1 MYSMAKGHDN
11 LIPASQRSKD
21 EARGNGQKGGI
32 ESGKSRRRKKALR
45 TALKEAVS
53 LTLKDLHPDL
63 REGIMLAANIKDE
76 ELTIADAVIG
86 GIIRTA
92 CGGNPQMVKILLD
105 TIGERADIRLKER
118 DVKLREKA
126 AVLAN
131 GGSNKPK
138 EQSTMVQLVQT
149 LQKAREKRRTP

>member
-1 MYSMAKGHDN
+1 MANEEKN
-11 LIPASQRSKD
+11 LKPFHQRTENEQREIRSK
-21 EARGNGQKGGI
+21 GGV
-32 ESGKSRRRKKALR
+32 ERGKSRRRKKALR
-45 TALKEAVS
+45 TALKEVVS
-53 LTLKDLHPDL
+53 LTLKDLHQDL

-92 CGGNPQMVKILLD
+92 CEGNPQMVKILLD
-105 TIGERADIRLKER
+105 TIGESADSRLKER

-126 AVLAN
+126 AALAN
-131 GGSNKPK
+131 GESNKPK

-149 LQKAREKRRTP
+149 LQKAREKRRTS